1 MVPLLRRRG
10 HVPAERSLTIRPVS
24 STVARAGDAASGV
37 PRAAAG
43 VFTLDRAETLRSFGK
58 LAEIDANVACVGH
71 GEPIAG
77 PRTRLEA
84 VAAALPP

>member
-1 MVPLLRRRG
+1 M
-10 HVPAERSLTIRPVS
+10 
-24 STVARAGDAASGV
+24 

-43 VFTLDRAETLRSFGK
+43 VFTLDRAETLRSFRT

-77 PRTRLEA
+77 PRTRLGA
-84 VAAALPP
+84 VAAALTP